1 MPGTLRG
8 NGIRH
13 SGDMCFSPEADLA
26 AGVVVGVI
34 ALDTLRH
41 VRRPERLPLAL
52 VPAVFAIHQFVEV
65 FVWWSLE
72 GRASAE
78 TGARATW
85 WYLLIA
91 FGILPVLVPVA
102 MLLIEP
108 VRARRRWLAGL
119 ALAGLGVA
127 ATLVHTLS
135 TGTPSARID
144 GHHISYNV
152 GLDNDALLVG
162 LYVLACCGAMLIS
175 SHRPIQVYG
184 LANLVVVSLLAWLDR
199 NALVSLWC
207 VWAAVTCFLIDV
219 HLRRTDTSGPVLSG
233 SWSARARR
241 PNVEA

>member
-1 MPGTLRG
+1 
-8 NGIRH
+8 
-13 SGDMCFSPEADLA
+13 MCFSPEADLA

-41 VRRPERLPLAL
+41 VRLPERLPLAL

-65 FVWWSLE
+65 FVWWSLG

-78 TGARATW
+78 TGAQAIW

-108 VRARRRWLAGL
+108 ARARRLCLGVL
-119 ALAGLGVA
+119 TLIGLGVA
-127 ATLVHTLS
+127 TALVHTVS

-152 GLDNDALLVG
+152 GLANDTILVG
-162 LYVLACCGAMLIS
+162 LYVLACCGAMLVS

-184 LANLVVVSLLAWLDR
+184 VANLVVVSLLAWLDR

-207 VWAAVTCFLIDV
+207 VWAATTSFLIDV
-219 HLRRTDTSGPVLSG
+219 HLRLPHERSHSGRWP
-233 SWSARARR
+233 ARARR